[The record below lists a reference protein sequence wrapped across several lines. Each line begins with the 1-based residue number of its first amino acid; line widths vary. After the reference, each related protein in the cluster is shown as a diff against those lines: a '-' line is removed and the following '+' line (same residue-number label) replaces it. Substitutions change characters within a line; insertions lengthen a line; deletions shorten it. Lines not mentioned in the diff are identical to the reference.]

1 MSVILVVTEQKENR
15 IARISW
21 EALAAAQKLA
31 AQTSATITAIVLGAD
46 TGAVAAEVA
55 AHPVAKVIRVDH
67 ALLANYTPDG
77 FTLALQQL
85 IAKESP
91 TYVVLPHTYQVR
103 DYAPALAARLG
114 QVLIS
119 DVVQIADGPIFTR
132 QLMQGRLNG
141 EYKAT
146 DAGPGF
152 VSVQAGAFRAVPVL
166 YQGTTSVVP
175 QTPPDENGAFAPAGT
190 LAPIEVFTPTID
202 PAQIRTK
209 PGKPFRGSSLIVS
222 VGRGIKEAENLPLV
236 QALATAL
243 GAELAAS
250 RPICDNGWLPME
262 RQVGSS
268 GQTVAPK
275 LYLAVGISGAIQH
288 LVGMKGAQCI
298 VAINKDPD
306 APIFEVADYGIVG
319 DLFEVVPPLTEAV
332 KASKA

>member
-1 MSVILVVTEQKENR
+1 MSGILVVVEQRDGR

-21 EALAAAQKLA
+21 EALAAGQRLA
-31 AQTSATITAIVLGAD
+31 AQTGEPVSAVLIGTD
-46 TGAVAAEVA
+46 TDSLAVEVA
-55 AHPVAKVIRVDH
+55 ARPIARVTRVEHP
-67 ALLANYTPDG
+67 LLAHYTADG

-85 IAKESP
+85 IENERP
-91 TYVVLPHTYQVR
+91 TQVVLPHTYQVR

-114 QVLIS
+114 EVLIS
-119 DVVQIADGPIFTR
+119 DVVDIGAGPVFTR

-141 EYKAT
+141 VYKHSGS
-146 DAGPGF
+146 GPCF
-152 VSVQAGAFRAVPVL
+152 VSVQAGAFRVQADDAA
-166 YQGTTSVVP
+166 T
-175 QTPPDENGAFAPAGT
+175 APAAIYT
-190 LAPIEVFTPTID
+190 FTPAID
-202 PAQIRTK
+202 AAQIRTK
-209 PGKPFRGSSLIVS
+209 PGVPFRGSTQTVDLGSAQLIVS
-222 VGRGIKEAENLPLV
+222 VGRGIKEAENLTLV
-236 QALATAL
+236 QELATAL

-288 LVGMKGAQCI
+288 LVGMKGSQCI

-319 DLFEVVPPLTEAV
+319 DLFEVVPALTEAIR
-332 KASKA
+332 AARQ

>member
-1 MSVILVVTEQKENR
+1 MSGILVIIEQREGR

-21 EALAAAQKLA
+21 EAVAAGQRLA
-31 AQTSATITAIVLGAD
+31 AQLSLPITAVILGSD
-46 TGAVAAEVA
+46 TESLAAEIA
-55 AHPVAKVIRVDH
+55 TRPVAKVIRVDH
-67 ALLANYTPDG
+67 PLLAQYTPDG
-77 FTLALQQL
+77 FTLSLQQL
-85 IAKESP
+85 IEIESP
-91 TYVVLPHTYQVR
+91 TQVVLPHTYQVR

-119 DVVQIADGPIFTR
+119 DVVDITEGPVFTR

-141 EYKAT
+141 SYRHSST
-146 DAGPGF
+146 GPCF
-152 VSVQAGAFRAVPVL
+152 VSVQAGAFRVED
-166 YQGTTSVVP
+166 
-175 QTPPDENGAFAPAGT
+175 PPATAPAAIT
-190 LAPIEVFTPTID
+190 TFTPTLD
-202 PAQIRTK
+202 AAQIRTS
-209 PGKPFRGSSLIVS
+209 PGQHFRGSSQTVDLGSAQLIVS

-236 QALATAL
+236 QDLAAAL

-250 RPICDNGWLPME
+250 RPICDNGWLPMD

-288 LVGMKGAQCI
+288 LVGMKGSQCI

-319 DLFEVVPPLTEAV
+319 DLFEVVPALTEAI
-332 KASKA
+332 KSAKK